1 MEVDEQAPE
10 RASGYGWRGRVA
22 ALAYIFVCFELGM
35 FLLLIPWLDL
45 WERSYFAAL
54 TPPWSGVWNNPYLR
68 GAVSGLGLINLC
80 IALSELLAYLRR
92 CFTDRG
98 S

>member
-1 MEVDEQAPE
+1 MAT
-10 RASGYGWRGRVA
+10 
-22 ALAYIFVCFELGM
+22 LAYIFVCFELGM

-45 WERSYFAAL
+45 WERNFFAAL
-54 TPPWSGVWNNPYLR
+54 TPAWSGVWNNPYLR
-68 GAVSGLGLINLC
+68 GAVSGLGLINLG
-80 IALSELLAYLRR
+80 IALSELLAFLRR